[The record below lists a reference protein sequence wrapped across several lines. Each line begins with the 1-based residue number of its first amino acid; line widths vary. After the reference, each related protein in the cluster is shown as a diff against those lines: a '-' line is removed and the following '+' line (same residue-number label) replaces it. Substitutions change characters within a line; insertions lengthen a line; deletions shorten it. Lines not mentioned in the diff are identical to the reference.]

1 MSCAMSQVKDTRPSI
16 LASNVSD
23 VTLMSLMCCD
33 HLTEVFAS
41 HRNSWHRGNGGN
53 WGLASSP
60 LSLRHP
66 ASMHPLIHR
75 ALMARIVR
83 ASVLQTVHCGT
94 TSHAYGKKMQR
105 LDVELSAMRQRT
117 M

>member
-1 MSCAMSQVKDTRPSI
+1 M
-16 LASNVSD
+16 
-23 VTLMSLMCCD
+23 
-33 HLTEVFAS
+33 HLTGILGTEAMEAIGVAWFRLLLCLS
-41 HRNSWHRGNGGN
+41 DTQHLWHT
-53 WGLASSP
+53 
-60 LSLRHP
+60 
-66 ASMHPLIHR
+66 LIHR

>member
-1 MSCAMSQVKDTRPSI
+1 MMSCAMSQVKDTRPSI

-53 WGLASSP
+53 WGCLVSSP
-60 LSLRHP
+60 SLSLRHL
-66 ASMHPLIHR
+66 ASMAHFDTPR
-75 ALMARIVR
+75 
-83 ASVLQTVHCGT
+83 
-94 TSHAYGKKMQR
+94 AYGEDRSGQR
-105 LDVELSAMRQRT
+105 AANGTLWYHVSRLRQENAAFRC
-117 M
+117 

>member
-66 ASMHPLIHR
+66 ASMAPFD
-75 ALMARIVR
+75 
-83 ASVLQTVHCGT
+83 
-94 TSHAYGKKMQR
+94 TSRAYGEDRSGQR
-105 LDVELSAMRQRT
+105 AANGTLWYHISRLRQENAAFRC
-117 M
+117 